1 MLWFHGCRFGVGPAS
16 PSPYLCPCRSRSHKT
31 HGGREHRGTAL
42 VASGDCSRRLRGE
55 ARQGRHFVCS
65 LLQSPILF
73 SAFHALCVAPAIHS
87 WLGCGW
93 VCSSVDVFCPIPLS
107 TDSHSL
113 SAHYLHIMEPPAP
126 PALYQGVLKDS
137 KAFRL
142 MTRMGWEEGS
152 GLGKERQGITSHIR
166 VKVRKDNSGV
176 GTDDAK
182 KAAANWT
189 LHTVRVMNYDNILK
203 NLKVQMTEPEVK
215 EDSRD
220 EASSDEDSSDDDSVD
235 DVPSVQEEREIAAAA
250 PAQAPT
256 VIVEMERTVV
266 ESKEELMFVEME
278 CEESVS
284 LQEPAADWWGTKYG
298 FVRGGALGSKVRQ
311 TVNGERQCQNGRTVF
326 SEQDQENLYNLVNEK
341 ATSGKKGLGQDQRA
355 LKIGGVKIST
365 RPGQKK
371 VFANAEASDEDE
383 VQGSVISDSQESEPV
398 IEKKL
403 AKRRKRDETSGFKAV
418 LQEGSKIKL
427 KELVAQFLAEVR
439 TFLCA
444 AEQKTSLKK
453 LQRRVTAS
461 TGLFSSKDDAVR
473 FRDKMLKSSKFV
485 VEGNTISL
493 KSRPQRYL
501 LTR

>member
-1 MLWFHGCRFGVGPAS
+1 MVVGLVLALHPHPHIYARAGAGRTRHTEGGSIGGLLWWLRAIV
-16 PSPYLCPCRSRSHKT
+16 
-31 HGGREHRGTAL
+31 RGA
-42 VASGDCSRRLRGE
+42 CE
-55 ARQGRHFVCS
+55 ARRGR
-65 LLQSPILF
+65 
-73 SAFHALCVAPAIHS
+73 
-87 WLGCGW
+87 
-93 VCSSVDVFCPIPLS
+93 
-107 TDSHSL
+107 
-113 SAHYLHIMEPPAP
+113 PPAP

>member
-166 VKVRKDNSGV
+166 VKVRKDNS
-176 GTDDAK
+176 
-182 KAAANWT
+182 
-189 LHTVRVMNYDNILK
+189 
-203 NLKVQMTEPEVK
+203 
-215 EDSRD
+215 DSRD

-427 KELVAQFLAEVR
+427 KELVAQFLAE
-439 TFLCA
+439 A